1 MAGIDL
7 GLEGN
12 RVLSVLMEYTV
23 TMQLRGGYFIVI
35 ESPLTISAHGR
46 STTLS
51 PDSDADESFLPL
63 CRLAGQTIDE
73 AFADST
79 GSLLVRFSDGTRIEV
94 PPDSAYEAWNVS
106 GPNSEFVVCTPG
118 GKLATWSKGSAT

>member
-1 MAGIDL
+1 MAGIEL
-7 GLEGN
+7 GLVGK

-51 PDSDADESFLPL
+51 PDSDAGEAFLPL
-63 CRLAGQTIDE
+63 RRLAGQTINE

-94 PPDSAYEAWNVS
+94 PPDTAYEAWSVS
-106 GPNSEFVVCTPG
+106 GPDGELVVCTPG
-118 GKLATWSKGSAT
+118 GKLATWSADCGT